1 MSARFRNGRT
11 HPAEVTRTNGRE
23 GGGGAEIARTIGG
36 LSSASISSDGF
47 DRDRLSARAPEGTRA
62 AARLP
67 AIRARPF
74 LRDKGTTRVIIRFA
88 KTRLRLGAGSSNSR
102 SRESNVRPIRIS
114 IQRPKT
120 VEIGASREL
129 RPLLVGSRRGDRAGA
144 AGQAPRG
151 SGRSVVVV
159 TMVRHSKNAGT
170 MGSEGLRYHERRALG
185 FGTVKERL
193 GAETVKN
200 FDACALSL
208 SHATDP
214 VVTPEGVLYDREHIL
229 RCLLH
234 QKKDIARKLKAWE
247 EQTARDAEKTD
258 EEAAG
263 SRREALERFHRDNH
277 GGDGLAPGAAGDHPV
292 DPDAE
297 PEDPRDDPVD
307 HAKVI
312 AEAAAEKQ
320 RLEKMAAFW
329 LPSKTPTADAR
340 AERPDTDTKC
350 PATQKKLRMK
360 DLMDVKWTEVPK
372 DGEKGAE
379 EERYMCP
386 VTRKT
391 FTNASQVMIL
401 KPSGVAVSEEAWK
414 IVVSK
419 EGAWDGKRV
428 KGAIRLQKGGSG
440 FAGSGTQVESKRDTL
455 LGVGSG
461 LADSRGQRR
470 GGASK
475 FGLRFN

>member
-1 MSARFRNGRT
+1 M
-11 HPAEVTRTNGRE
+11 
-23 GGGGAEIARTIGG
+23 
-36 LSSASISSDGF
+36 
-47 DRDRLSARAPEGTRA
+47 
-62 AARLP
+62 
-67 AIRARPF
+67 
-74 LRDKGTTRVIIRFA
+74 
-88 KTRLRLGAGSSNSR
+88 
-102 SRESNVRPIRIS
+102 
-114 IQRPKT
+114 
-120 VEIGASREL
+120 
-129 RPLLVGSRRGDRAGA
+129 
-144 AGQAPRG
+144 
-151 SGRSVVVV
+151 
-159 TMVRHSKNAGT
+159 
-170 MGSEGLRYHERRALG
+170 
-185 FGTVKERL
+185 
-193 GAETVKN
+193 
-200 FDACALSL
+200 
-208 SHATDP
+208 
-214 VVTPEGVLYDREHIL
+214 LYDREHIL

-277 GGDGLAPGAAGDHPV
+277 GGDGLAPGAAGIIPSI
-292 DPDAE
+292 PTQS
-297 PEDPRDDPVD
+297 PRIRRRPRRPRQGDRGGRRG
-307 HAKVI
+307 
-312 AEAAAEKQ
+312 EAAPREDG
-320 RLEKMAAFW
+320 RLLAP
-329 LPSKTPTADAR
+329 LQDANRECARR
-340 AERPDTDTKC
+340 ATRHRHEVPGD
-350 PATQKKLRMK
+350 AKKLRMK

-461 LADSRGQRR
+461 LADSEGSAEEARVQV
-470 GGASK
+470 
-475 FGLRFN
+475 GLRSN